1 MSSRSAMRAPTMGN
15 SRLKSSPL
23 RPAASKA
30 GLKKPAL
37 ALVPAATPAPP
48 IAMERGSKVPND
60 TAPASCATNSII
72 GRPNS
77 NTLLYMMFLI
87 RNFDLAVGAR
97 PLGAAPRLLLSTRA
111 EGAFRNQLIEES
123 CDAELGNNRRRR
135 LSCLEIR
142 QMGLENVVMGC

>member
-48 IAMERGSKVPND
+48 IAMERGSKVPTA

-77 NTLLYMMFLI
+77 KTQKNKKNHNQKNEHT
-87 RNFDLAVGAR
+87 D
-97 PLGAAPRLLLSTRA
+97 STRPKKQRHDFCYRPA
-111 EGAFRNQLIEES
+111 PKATFGINK
-123 CDAELGNNRRRR
+123 
-135 LSCLEIR
+135 
-142 QMGLENVVMGC
+142 